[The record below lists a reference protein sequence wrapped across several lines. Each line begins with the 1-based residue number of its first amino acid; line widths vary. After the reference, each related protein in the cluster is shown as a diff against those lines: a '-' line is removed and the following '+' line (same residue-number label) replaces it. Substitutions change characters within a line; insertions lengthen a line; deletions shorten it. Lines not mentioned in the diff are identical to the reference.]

1 MIKCCLPPELSFARL
16 GAAEGRRRNE
26 KGNGSNSG
34 LCRVLGTKLGS
45 KRCPQPVQHRQPWL
59 STGAGDRH
67 RQPSSGDTSPPK
79 HTAPRTGGPQQPQI
93 PIEPWG
99 RRGAA
104 LAPGH
109 QCDERAGLSL
119 PSSGERPHG
128 RPPPFCAARTPAA
141 LGDKDGAPHP
151 TNTQGVPWPG
161 HPVLGR
167 PPQPQRGSW
176 WPSQPQRRGG
186 AELSH
191 GWEPG
196 GGSRKEIEAFTPTM
210 IRLMAPSFCCLQVR
224 ALSTCRTGQC
234 QNPAPTK
241 GSGHS
246 CRFSD
251 TLTSPGT

>member
-34 LCRVLGTKLGS
+34 LCQVLGTKLGS

-67 RQPSSGDTSPPK
+67 GQPGSGDTSPPN
-79 HTAPRTGGPQQPQI
+79 TQPPGRVGQGSPRSPQS
-93 PIEPWG
+93 
-99 RRGAA
+99 RGAQGGCPG
-104 LAPGH
+104 PGH

-141 LGDKDGAPHP
+141 LGDEDDAPRP
-151 TNTQGVPWPG
+151 NTQGAPWPG
-161 HPVLGR
+161 HPVPGR
-167 PPQPQRGSW
+167 PPQPQRRSG
-176 WPSQPQRRGG
+176 WPPQPQRQGR
-186 AELSH
+186 AKLSH

-210 IRLMAPSFCCLQVR
+210 IRLMAPSFCCLQAR
-224 ALSTCRTGQC
+224 ALSTRRTGQC

-241 GSGHS
+241 GSGRL